1 MKRFKDLIMK
11 YGITWWG
18 NSWMNALKSVD
29 FSNRIPRGKT
39 YANSGKVYDI
49 NVEDNYVSAKVSGKY
64 SDYYDTGVLFRTFN
78 ENEKEEILKTI
89 NSSESILSSLLNH
102 ELPTELYEELIEK
115 NIEVFPKNAKDIT
128 PFCNCPD
135 YAHICKHVA
144 ALIYIIT
151 HEVDKDPFN
160 VFKLQGCDLL
170 ELLDYNSTSSNI
182 KNITNL
188 FVNEDVEKNFENDSI
203 DFTNIPDLMNLI
215 FTLLNEKPLF
225 YEKDFKSMLKSV
237 YSSMARFT
245 KKDIDEYTRNLNNT
259 YNPYIPFEKEK
270 TKIFD
275 KGDDELEEWLENIFL
290 ERWNKPNQW
299 DNFTINLNNEYKIDK
314 IETGTE
320 LSFKNE
326 KSEKILFSFF
336 TELSESNISKFNK
349 NIRVLYDIYQFTIEL
364 IKKHALIPE
373 FFESEKVYYIRWI
386 PAVFNNNI
394 MEIINKLS
402 VSCPNNLITFNNQE
416 LSRKDQIISAVSL
429 FVKGFLEKYLV
440 FGATKTFKKTYD
452 NSIVQLFFFNGQ
464 KFDNLNENNYE
475 NLINQWLSKFILNS
489 RDYELFLVINEEYAM
504 FDVSVQVRVGD
515 GEITPIHNVIKETT
529 DNNLKVQLIS
539 DTYLINEIFPELHK
553 SIDINKN
560 LEFNMDDFS
569 KFFINILPLFE
580 IIGINLILPKNLQ
593 RAFKPKLIL
602 DIAGTKNEKG
612 YLTFKDITKFD
623 WKVAIGDKKYDINE
637 FKKLS
642 VKSQGLVKLAND
654 YVILDEEDTKSLIK
668 QIDKL
673 PEKLNRH
680 ELLKA
685 TLSGEV
691 NGAEV
696 NIDNELMQMV
706 TKIKEKNEIEI
717 PKELNA
723 TLRKYQKTGYS
734 WLVQNIK
741 TGFGSILA
749 DDMGLGKTLQ
759 VLTTILYLK
768 NEGLIKKDKVLIIAP
783 TSLLTNWQEEIKKFT
798 PTLTSYIYHGQN
810 RKFPKE
816 DYDIYLTSYGVIR
829 RDEEKFKERKW
840 FLSVVDEAQNI
851 KNPTTKQSKSIKS
864 IKSKHRI
871 ALSGTP
877 VENRLS
883 EYWSIF
889 DFINKGY
896 LTSLKKFRKNYIIP
910 IEKER
915 SVDILNNFKLIT
927 EPFILRR
934 VKSDKNVIEDL
945 PDKMTNDI
953 YCNLTA
959 EQSSLYQEVLNST
972 MEEVEANEGMK
983 RKGLVLKLINSLKQ
997 ICNHPSHFTKTNKA
1011 KINDSGKMEVLINMI
1026 ENIIE
1031 SDEKV
1036 LIFTQYVKM
1045 GEIMKELIEEKF
1057 NTEVLF
1063 LHGSLSRMKRDELI
1077 DKFQNNSQNKIFI
1090 LSLKAGGTG
1099 LNLTAATNVIHYDL
1113 WWNPAVE
1120 NQATDRA
1127 YRIGQ
1132 DENVMVYRFITKG
1145 TFEEQINTMIH
1156 DKEELANITV
1166 GTGEKFITEMNIREL
1181 KELLDLRMN

>member
-1 MKRFKDLIMK
+1 
-11 YGITWWG
+11 
-18 NSWMNALKSVD
+18 MNALKGVD
-29 FSNRIPRGKT
+29 FTNRIPRGKT

-49 NVEDNYVSAKVSGKY
+49 KFEDNYASSKVSGKY
-64 SDYYDTGVLFRTFN
+64 NNYYDTSVLFRTFT
-78 ENEKEEILKTI
+78 ESEKQQILKII

-102 ELPTELYEELIEK
+102 ELPVELYDELTKE
-115 NIEVFPKNAKDIT
+115 NIQVFPNSAKDLT

-144 ALIYIIT
+144 ALIHVIT

-160 VFKLQGCDLL
+160 IFKLQGCDLL

-182 KNITNL
+182 KNIEDL
-188 FVNEDVEKNFENDSI
+188 FSHEHPRYNDENISL
-203 DFTNIPDLMNLI
+203 DFTKIPDLIELI

-225 YEKDFKSMLKSV
+225 YEKDFKSILKNI
-237 YSSMARFT
+237 YNSMGRFT
-245 KKDIDEYTRNLNNT
+245 KKNIDEYTRGLNNS
-259 YNPYIPFEKEK
+259 YNPYIHFKKEK
-270 TKIFD
+270 IPPFKA
-275 KGDDELEEWLENIFL
+275 DEDEFEEWLEHIFI

-299 DNFTINLNNEYKIDK
+299 NDFTINLNDEYKIDN
-314 IETGTE
+314 IETNTQTFNKKNIEKYLFAFMTE
-320 LSFKNE
+320 
-326 KSEKILFSFF
+326 IG
-336 TELSESNISKFNK
+336 ESNISKFNQ
-349 NIRVLYDIYQFTIEL
+349 NINVLYDVYQFTLEL

-373 FFESEKVYYIRWI
+373 FFENKGTYYIRWI

-394 MEIINKLS
+394 MEIIDNLS
-402 VSCPNNLITFNNQE
+402 VLCPEDLITFNNE
-416 LSRKDQIISAVSL
+416 KLSQKDQIITAVSL
-429 FVKGFLEKYLV
+429 IVNGFLEYYLLY
-440 FGATKTFKKTYD
+440 GATKTFKRTYD
-452 NSIVQLFFFNGQ
+452 NSIVKLFFFEGQ
-464 KFDNLNENNYE
+464 KFDKIKENNYE
-475 NLINQWLSKFILNS
+475 NLVNQWLSKFILNS
-489 RDYELFLVINEEYAM
+489 RDYELFLVIDEEYAI
-504 FDVSVQVRVGD
+504 FNVSVQVRVND
-515 GEITPIHNVIKETT
+515 GQIQPVHDVINNTQ
-529 DNNLKVQLIS
+529 DNDLKVQLIS

-553 SIDINKN
+553 SIDINEN
-560 LEFNMDDFS
+560 LEFNIDDFS
-569 KFFINILPLFE
+569 KFFMNTLPLFE
-580 IIGINLILPKNLQ
+580 IVGINLILPKNLQ
-593 RAFKPKLIL
+593 RAFKPKLVL
-602 DIAGTKNEKG
+602 DIGGTKNEKG
-612 YLTFKDITKFD
+612 YLTFKDITKFN
-623 WKVAIGDKKYDINE
+623 WKIAIGDKKYDVNE

-642 VKSQGLVKLAND
+642 VTSRGLVKLAND
-654 YVILDEEDTKSLIK
+654 YVILDEDDTKSLIK

-696 NIDNELMQMV
+696 NVDNELMEMI
-706 TKIKEKNEIEI
+706 TKIKEKDEIKV

-723 TLRKYQKTGYS
+723 NLRKYQVTGYS

-768 NEGLIKKDKVLIIAP
+768 NEGLIKKSKVLIIAP

-810 RKFPKE
+810 RVFPE
-816 DYDIYLTSYGVIR
+816 DEYDIYLTSYGVIR
-829 RDEEKFKERKW
+829 RDEEIFENKRW
-840 FLSVVDEAQNI
+840 FLCVVDEAQNI
-851 KNPTTKQSKSIKS
+851 KNPTTKQSRAIKS
-864 IKSKHRI
+864 IKAKHKI

-896 LTSLKKFRKNYIIP
+896 LTSLKKFRRNYIIP

-915 SVDILNNFKLIT
+915 SSDVLNNFKLIT

-934 VKSDKNVIEDL
+934 LKSDKSVIKDL
-945 PDKMTNDI
+945 PDKNTNDI
-953 YCNLTA
+953 YCNLTTK
-959 EQSSLYQEVLNST
+959 QSALYQEVLNSAID
-972 MEEVEANEGMK
+972 EVEAHEGMK

-997 ICNHPSHFTKTNKA
+997 ICNHPAHFTKSSKA
-1011 KINDSGKMEVLINMI
+1011 NISDSGKMEVLMNMV
-1026 ENIIE
+1026 ENILE

-1036 LIFTQYVKM
+1036 LIFTQYVQM
-1045 GEIMKELIEEKF
+1045 GDIMKKLIEDKF

-1077 DKFQNNSQNKIFI
+1077 NKFQNNSQNKIFI

-1099 LNLTAATNVIHYDL
+1099 LNLTAA
-1113 WWNPAVE
+1113 
-1120 NQATDRA
+1120 
-1127 YRIGQ
+1127 
-1132 DENVMVYRFITKG
+1132 
-1145 TFEEQINTMIH
+1145 
-1156 DKEELANITV
+1156 
-1166 GTGEKFITEMNIREL
+1166 
-1181 KELLDLRMN
+1181 

>member
-1 MKRFKDLIMK
+1 MK
-11 YGITWWG
+11 YGVTWWG
-18 NSWMNALKSVD
+18 NSWMNALKGVD
-29 FSNRIPRGKT
+29 FTNRIPRGKT

-49 NVEDNYVSAKVSGKY
+49 KFEDNYASSKVSGKY
-64 SDYYDTGVLFRTFN
+64 NNYYDTSVLFRTFT
-78 ENEKEEILKTI
+78 ESEKQQILKII

-102 ELPTELYEELIEK
+102 ELPVELYDELTKE
-115 NIEVFPKNAKDIT
+115 NIQVFPNSAKDLT

-144 ALIYIIT
+144 ALIHVIT

-160 VFKLQGCDLL
+160 IFKLQGCDLL

-182 KNITNL
+182 KNIEDL
-188 FVNEDVEKNFENDSI
+188 FSHEHPRYNDENISL
-203 DFTNIPDLMNLI
+203 DFTKIPDLIELI

-225 YEKDFKSMLKSV
+225 YEKDFKSILKNI
-237 YSSMARFT
+237 YNSMGRFT
-245 KKDIDEYTRNLNNT
+245 KKNIDEYTRGLNNS
-259 YNPYIPFEKEK
+259 YNPYIHFKKEK
-270 TKIFD
+270 IPPFKA
-275 KGDDELEEWLENIFL
+275 DEDEFEEWLEHIFI

-299 DNFTINLNNEYKIDK
+299 NNFTINLNDEYKIDN
-314 IETGTE
+314 IETNTQTFNKKNIEKYLFAFMTE
-320 LSFKNE
+320 
-326 KSEKILFSFF
+326 IG
-336 TELSESNISKFNK
+336 ESNISKFNQ
-349 NIRVLYDIYQFTIEL
+349 NINVLYDVYQFTLEL

-373 FFESEKVYYIRWI
+373 FFENKGTYYIRWI

-394 MEIINKLS
+394 MEIIDNLS
-402 VSCPNNLITFNNQE
+402 VLCPEDLITFNNE
-416 LSRKDQIISAVSL
+416 KLSQKDQIITAVSL
-429 FVKGFLEKYLV
+429 IVNGFLEYYLLY
-440 FGATKTFKKTYD
+440 GATKTFKRTYD
-452 NSIVQLFFFNGQ
+452 NSIVKLFFFEGQ
-464 KFDNLNENNYE
+464 KFDKIKENNYE
-475 NLINQWLSKFILNS
+475 NLVNQWLSKFILNS
-489 RDYELFLVINEEYAM
+489 RDYELFLVIDEEYAI
-504 FDVSVQVRVGD
+504 FNVSVQVRVND
-515 GEITPIHNVIKETT
+515 GQIQPVHDVINNTQ
-529 DNNLKVQLIS
+529 DNDLKVQLIS

-553 SIDINKN
+553 SIDINEN
-560 LEFNMDDFS
+560 LEFNIDDFS
-569 KFFINILPLFE
+569 KFFMNTLPLFE
-580 IIGINLILPKNLQ
+580 IVGINLILPKNLQ
-593 RAFKPKLIL
+593 RAFKPKLVL
-602 DIAGTKNEKG
+602 DIGGTKNEKG
-612 YLTFKDITKFD
+612 YLTFKDITKFN
-623 WKVAIGDKKYDINE
+623 WKIAIGDKKYDVNE

-642 VKSQGLVKLAND
+642 VTSRGLVKLAND
-654 YVILDEEDTKSLIK
+654 YVILDEDDTKSLIK

-696 NIDNELMQMV
+696 NVDNELMEMI
-706 TKIKEKNEIEI
+706 TKIKEKDEIKV

-723 TLRKYQKTGYS
+723 NLRKYQVTGYS

-768 NEGLIKKDKVLIIAP
+768 NEGLIKKSKVLIIAP

-810 RKFPKE
+810 RVFPE
-816 DYDIYLTSYGVIR
+816 DEYDIYLTSYGVIR
-829 RDEEKFKERKW
+829 RDEEIFENKRW
-840 FLSVVDEAQNI
+840 FLCVVDEAQNI
-851 KNPTTKQSKSIKS
+851 KNPTTKQSRAIKS
-864 IKSKHRI
+864 IKAKHKI

-896 LTSLKKFRKNYIIP
+896 LTSLKKFRRNYIIP

-915 SVDILNNFKLIT
+915 SSDVLNNFKLIT

-934 VKSDKNVIEDL
+934 LKSDKSVIKDL
-945 PDKMTNDI
+945 PDKNTNDI
-953 YCNLTA
+953 YCNLTTK
-959 EQSSLYQEVLNST
+959 QSALYQEVLNSAID
-972 MEEVEANEGMK
+972 EVEAHEGMK

-997 ICNHPSHFTKTNKA
+997 ICNHPAHFTKSSKA
-1011 KINDSGKMEVLINMI
+1011 NISDSGKMEVLMNMV
-1026 ENIIE
+1026 ENILE

-1036 LIFTQYVKM
+1036 LIFTQYVQM
-1045 GEIMKELIEEKF
+1045 GDIMKKLIEDKF

-1077 DKFQNNSQNKIFI
+1077 NKFQNNSQNKIFI

-1099 LNLTAATNVIHYDL
+1099 LNLTAASNVIHYDL

-1145 TFEEQINTMIH
+1145 TFEEQINDMIH

-1166 GTGEKFITEMNIREL
+1166 GNGEKFITEMNIREL
-1181 KELLDLRMN
+1181 KELLSLRLD

>member
-1 MKRFKDLIMK
+1 MK
-11 YGITWWG
+11 YGVTWWG
-18 NSWMNALKSVD
+18 NKWMNALKGVD
-29 FSNRIPRGKT
+29 FANRIPRGKT
-39 YANSGKVYDI
+39 YANSNKVYDI
-49 NVEDNYVSAKVSGKY
+49 NFEETYVSAKVIAKLN
-64 SDYYDTGVLFRTFN
+64 DYYDTGVLFRTFDDD
-78 ENEKEEILKTI
+78 EKNKILNVI

-102 ELPTELYEELIEK
+102 ELPIELYEKLTEE
-115 NIEVFPKNAKDIT
+115 NIQVFPNNAKDLT

-144 ALIYIIT
+144 ALIYVIT

-160 VFKLQGCDLL
+160 IFKLQGCDLL

-182 KNITNL
+182 KNINDL
-188 FVNEDVEKNFENDSI
+188 FLNEDNENTKKINFL
-203 DFTNIPDLMNLI
+203 DFTTIPDLMDLI

-225 YEKDFKSMLKSV
+225 YEKDFKSTLKNV
-237 YSSMARFT
+237 YASMGRFT
-245 KKDIDEYTRNLNNT
+245 IKNVDDYTRNLNNN
-259 YNPYIPFEKEK
+259 YNPYIHLKKEK
-270 TKIFD
+270 IKTFN
-275 KGDDELEEWLENIFL
+275 GDDNEFEDWLERTFL

-299 DNFTINLNNEYKIDK
+299 DNFSIDLNKEYKI
-314 IETGTE
+314 
-320 LSFKNE
+320 
-326 KSEKILFSFF
+326 SEIQTDSEFSFNNDNYEKNLF
-336 TELSESNISKFNK
+336 GFLTELSESTISKYNN
-349 NIRVLYDIYQFTIEL
+349 NIQVCYDIYQFTLEL

-373 FFESEKVYYIRWI
+373 FFESENIYYIRWI
-386 PAVFNNNI
+386 PAVFNNSV

-402 VSCPNNLITFNNQE
+402 EYCPNDLITFNNQR
-416 LSRKDQIISAVSL
+416 LSKKDQIIAAVSL
-429 FVKGFLEKYLV
+429 IVKGFLEKYLIS
-440 FGATKTFKKTYD
+440 GATKSFKKSYE
-452 NSIVQLFFFNGQ
+452 NSIVKLFFFEGQ
-464 KFDNLNENNYE
+464 KFDEYSENNYE

-489 RDYELFLVINEEYAM
+489 RDYELFLVIDEKYAM
-504 FDVSVQVRVGD
+504 FNVSVQVRVND
-515 GEITPIHNVIKETT
+515 DEIVPIHDVIKETD
-529 DNNLKVQLIS
+529 DNDLKVQLIS
-539 DTYLINEIFPELHK
+539 DSYLINEIFPQLHQ
-553 SIDINKN
+553 SIEINEN
-560 LEFNMDDFS
+560 LEFDINDFS
-569 KFFINILPLFE
+569 EFFINTLPLFE

-593 RAFKPKLIL
+593 KAFKPKLVL
-602 DIAGTKNEKG
+602 DIGGNKNEKG
-612 YLTFKDITKFD
+612 YITFKDITKFN
-623 WKVAIGDKKYDINE
+623 WKIAIGDKKYDIEE

-642 VKSQGLVKLAND
+642 VKSKGLVKLAND
-654 YVILDEEDTKSLIK
+654 YVILDEKDTKSLIK

-696 NIDNELMQMV
+696 NVDNELMEMV
-706 TKIKEKNEIEI
+706 TKIKEKEKLEV

-723 TLRKYQKTGYS
+723 ILRKYQVTGFS
-734 WLVQNIK
+734 WLVQNINM
-741 TGFGSILA
+741 GFGSILA

-759 VLTTILYLK
+759 VLTTILHFK
-768 NEGLIKKDKVLIIAP
+768 NEGLLKKNKVLIIAP
-783 TSLLTNWQEEIKKFT
+783 TSLLTNWQEEINKFT

-810 RKFPKE
+810 RIFPE
-816 DYDIYLTSYGVIR
+816 EEYDIYLTSYGVIR
-829 RDEEKFKERKW
+829 RDEEKFIEKKW

-851 KNPTTKQSKSIKS
+851 KNPLTKQSKAIKA

-889 DFINKGY
+889 DYTNKGY
-896 LTSLKKFRKNYIIP
+896 LTSLKKFRKTYIIP

-915 SVDILNNFKLIT
+915 STDALNNFKLIT

-934 VKSDKNVIEDL
+934 IKSDKNVIEDL
-945 PDKMTNDI
+945 PDKITNDI
-953 YCNLTA
+953 YCNLSSN
-959 EQSSLYQEVLNST
+959 QSSLYQEVLNSAIN
-972 MEEVEANEGMK
+972 EVEANEGIK

-997 ICNHPSHFTKTNKA
+997 ICNHPSHFTKAKKA
-1011 KINDSGKMEVLINMI
+1011 KINDSGKMEVLMNML
-1026 ENIIE
+1026 ENFLE

-1045 GEIMKELIEEKF
+1045 GEIMKELIEKRF

-1063 LHGSLSRMKRDELI
+1063 LHGSLSRKKRDELI

-1099 LNLTAATNVIHYDL
+1099 LNLTAATEVIHYDL

-1132 DENVMVYRFITKG
+1132 EDNVMVYRFITKG
-1145 TFEEQINTMIH
+1145 TFEEQINKMIH

-1166 GTGEKFITEMNIREL
+1166 GNGEKFITEMDTSEL
-1181 KELLDLRMN
+1181 KELFRLRMN

>member
-1 MKRFKDLIMK
+1 MK
-11 YGITWWG
+11 YGVTWWG
-18 NSWMNALKSVD
+18 NKWMNALKGVD
-29 FSNRIPRGKT
+29 FANRIPRGKT
-39 YANSGKVYDI
+39 YANSNKVYDLYF
-49 NVEDNYVSAKVSGKY
+49 EDNYVSAKISGKY
-64 SDYYDTGVLFRTFN
+64 NDYYDTGVLFRTFN
-78 ENEKEEILKTI
+78 ENENNQILKII
-89 NSSESILSSLLNH
+89 NSSEPILSSLLNH
-102 ELPTELYEELIEK
+102 ELPIELYEELTEE
-115 NIEVFPKNAKDIT
+115 NIQVFPKNAGDIT

-135 YAHICKHVA
+135 YAHICKHIA
-144 ALIYIIT
+144 ALIYVIT

-160 VFKLQGCDLL
+160 IFKLQGCDLL

-182 KNITNL
+182 KNIKDL
-188 FVNEDVEKNFENDSI
+188 FINENNEKVNETNPI
-203 DFTNIPDLMNLI
+203 DFTTIPNLMDLI

-225 YEKDFKSMLKSV
+225 YEKDFKTILKSV
-237 YSSMARFT
+237 YASMSRFT
-245 KKDIDEYTRNLNNT
+245 VKNVDEYSRDLNNT
-259 YNPYIPFEKEK
+259 YNPYIHLKKEK
-270 TKIFD
+270 IKPFHGED
-275 KGDDELEEWLENIFL
+275 NELEDWLETTFL
-290 ERWNKPNQW
+290 ERWDKPNQW
-299 DNFTINLNNEYKIDK
+299 NNFSININNEYKINTIK
-314 IETGTE
+314 TE
-320 LSFKNE
+320 
-326 KSEKILFSFF
+326 SEFSFTDENYEKCLF
-336 TELSESNISKFNK
+336 GFLTELSESNIAKFNR
-349 NIRVLYDIYQFTIEL
+349 NIRVLYDIYQFTLEL

-373 FFESEKVYYIRWI
+373 FFESDNIYYIRWI
-386 PAVFNNNI
+386 PAVFNNSV

-402 VSCPNNLITFNNQE
+402 VSCPDDLIMFENQK
-416 LSRKDQIISAVSL
+416 LSGKDQIITAVSL
-429 FVKGFLEKYLV
+429 IVKGFLEKYLV
-440 FGATKTFKKTYD
+440 YGATKTFKKTYE
-452 NSIVQLFFFNGQ
+452 NPIVKLFFFKGQ
-464 KFDNLNENNYE
+464 KFDEISENNYE

-489 RDYELFLVINEEYAM
+489 RDYELFLVIDEEYAM
-504 FDVSVQVRVGD
+504 FNVSVQVRVSND
-515 GEITPIHNVIKETT
+515 EIVPVHDVIKETN
-529 DNNLKVQLIS
+529 DNDLKVQLIS
-539 DTYLINEIFPELHK
+539 DTYLINEIFPQLHK
-553 SIDINKN
+553 SIEVNEN
-560 LEFNMDDFS
+560 LEFNLDDFS
-569 KFFINILPLFE
+569 EFFINTLPLFE

-593 RAFKPKLIL
+593 KAFKPKLVL
-602 DIAGTKNEKG
+602 DIGGNKNEKG
-612 YLTFKDITKFD
+612 YLTFKDITKFN
-623 WKVAIGDKKYDINE
+623 WKIAIGDKKYDIDE

-642 VKSQGLVKLAND
+642 VKSKGLVKLAND
-654 YVILDEEDTKSLIK
+654 YIILDEEDTKSLIK

-696 NIDNELMQMV
+696 NVDEELMEMV
-706 TKIKEKNEIEI
+706 TKIKEKDKLEI
-717 PKELNA
+717 PKELTA
-723 TLRKYQKTGYS
+723 DLRKYQITGFS

-741 TGFGSILA
+741 MGFGSILA

-759 VLTTILYLK
+759 VLTTILHIK
-768 NEGLIKKDKVLIIAP
+768 NEGFLKKNKVLIIAP

-810 RKFPKE
+810 RIFPKE
-816 DYDIYLTSYGVIR
+816 EYDIYLTSYGVIR
-829 RDEEKFKERKW
+829 RDEEIFKEKKW
-840 FLSVVDEAQNI
+840 FLTVVDEAQNI
-851 KNPTTKQSKSIKS
+851 KNPSTKQSRAIKA

-896 LTSLKKFRKNYIIP
+896 LTTLKKFRKNYIIP

-915 SVDILNNFKLIT
+915 SNDVLNNFKLIT

-934 VKSDKNVIEDL
+934 VKNDKNVIEDL

-953 YCNLTA
+953 YCNLSA
-959 EQSSLYQEVLNST
+959 NQSSLYQEVLNSAID
-972 MEEVEANEGMK
+972 EVEMNDGMK

-997 ICNHPSHFTKTNKA
+997 ICNHPSHFTKANKA
-1011 KINDSGKMEVLINMI
+1011 KINDSGKMEVLINML
-1026 ENIIE
+1026 ENILE
-1031 SDEKV
+1031 YDEKV

-1045 GEIMKELIEEKF
+1045 GEIMKELIEERF

-1063 LHGSLSRMKRDELI
+1063 LHGSLSRMQRDKLI

-1145 TFEEQINTMIH
+1145 TFEEQINNMLH
-1156 DKEELANITV
+1156 EKEELANITI
-1166 GTGEKFITEMNIREL
+1166 GTGEKFITEMNTSELREL
-1181 KELLDLRMN
+1181 LSLRMK

>member
-1 MKRFKDLIMK
+1 MWMK
-11 YGITWWG
+11 
-18 NSWMNALKSVD
+18 SLKGVD

-39 YANSGKVYDI
+39 YANSGKVHDI
-49 NVEDNYVSAKVSGKY
+49 TREDNYVSSIVSGKY
-64 SDYYDTGVLFRTFN
+64 NNYDTSVLFKTFT
-78 ENEKEEILKTI
+78 EEEKKEILNTI

-102 ELPTELYEELIEK
+102 ELPIELYEELSKK
-115 NIEVFPKNAKDIT
+115 NIEVFPRSAKDIT

-135 YAHICKHVA
+135 YAHICKHIA
-144 ALIYIIT
+144 ALILMIT

-160 VFKLQGCDLL
+160 IFKLQGCDLL

-182 KNITNL
+182 KNIEEL
-188 FVNEDVEKNFENDSI
+188 FSNKDQDKNNNEI
-203 DFTNIPDLMNLI
+203 TLDFTKIPDLMDII

-225 YEKDFKSMLKSV
+225 YEKDFKNILKNV
-237 YSSMARFT
+237 YNQMERFT
-245 KKDIDEYTRNLNNT
+245 KKNIDVYQRELNNN
-259 YNPYIPFEKEK
+259 YNPYIKFEKEK
-270 TKIFD
+270 IKTFH
-275 KGDDELEEWLENIFL
+275 GNDDEIEDWLENVFI
-290 ERWNKPNQW
+290 EKWKKPNQW
-299 DNFTINLNNEYKIDK
+299 SKFNINLNKEYKIDS
-314 IETGTE
+314 INTNYDTPFED
-320 LSFKNE
+320 NYE
-326 KSEKILFSFF
+326 KRLFAFL
-336 TELSESNISKFNK
+336 TELSESNLSKYNQ
-349 NIRVLYDIYQFTIEL
+349 NIQSIFDIYQFTLEL

-373 FFESEKVYYIRWI
+373 FFRNEDTYYIRWI
-386 PAVFNNNI
+386 PAIFNKNI
-394 MEIINKLS
+394 MDIIEKLS
-402 VSCPNNLITFNNQE
+402 VSCPNDLITYENKE
-416 LSRKDQIISAVSL
+416 ISKKDQVITAVSIII
-429 FVKGFLEKYLV
+429 KGFLEKFLL
-440 FGATKTFKKTYD
+440 FGSTKTFKKLYD
-452 NSIVQLFFFNGQ
+452 TTIVRLFFFEGQ
-464 KFDNLNENNYE
+464 KFDKYGENNLQ

-489 RDYELFLVINEEYAM
+489 RDYELFLVIDEEYAM
-504 FDVSVQVRVGD
+504 FNVSVQVRVD
-515 GEITPIHNVIKETT
+515 NDEILPIHDVIKNTK

-539 DTYLINEIFPELHK
+539 DTYLINEIFPQLHK
-553 SIDINKN
+553 SIDINEN
-560 LEFNMDDFS
+560 LEFNLDDFS
-569 KFFINILPLFE
+569 EFFINTLPLFE
-580 IIGINLILPKNLQ
+580 IIGINIILPKNLQ
-593 RAFKPKLIL
+593 KAFKPKLVL
-602 DIAGTKNEKG
+602 DIAGTKSETG
-612 YLTFKDITKFD
+612 YITFKDITKFN
-623 WKVAIGDKKYDINE
+623 WKIAIGDRKYDVEE

-654 YVILDEEDTKSLIK
+654 YVILDEEDTKTLIK

-685 TLSGEV
+685 TLSSEI

-696 NIDNELMQMV
+696 NIDEELQKMV
-706 TKIKEKNEIEI
+706 TNIKEKNELKI
-717 PKELNA
+717 PDELNA
-723 TLRKYQKTGYS
+723 NLRKYQIKGYS

-741 TGFGSILA
+741 MGFGSILA

-759 VLTTILYLK
+759 VLTTILHLK
-768 NEGLIKKDKVLIIAP
+768 NEGLIKKSKVLIIAP

-810 RKFPKE
+810 RKFPNE
-816 DYDIYLTSYGVIR
+816 EYDIYLTSYGVIR
-829 RDEEKFKERKW
+829 RDEEKFKNKKW
-840 FLSVVDEAQNI
+840 FLTVVDEAQNI
-851 KNPTTKQSKSIKS
+851 KNPATKQSRAIKS

-896 LTSLKKFRKNYIIP
+896 LTTLKKFRRNYIIP

-915 SVDILNNFKLIT
+915 SEDVLNNFKLIT

-934 VKSDKNVIEDL
+934 LKSDKNVIKDL
-945 PDKMTNDI
+945 PDKVTNDI
-953 YCNLTA
+953 YCNLTTN
-959 EQSSLYQEVLNST
+959 QSSLYQEVLNSAID
-972 MEEVEANEGMK
+972 EVEANEGMK

-997 ICNHPSHFTKTNKA
+997 ICNHPSHFTKAHNANIK
-1011 KINDSGKMEVLINMI
+1011 DSGKMEVLINMI
-1026 ENIIE
+1026 ENILE

-1036 LIFTQYVKM
+1036 LIFTQYVEM

-1057 NTEVLF
+1057 NTEILF
-1063 LHGSLSRMKRDELI
+1063 LHGSLSRKKRDELI

-1132 DENVMVYRFITKG
+1132 ENNVMVYRFITKG

-1156 DKEELANITV
+1156 DKEELADLTV
-1166 GTGEKFITEMNIREL
+1166 GTGEKFITEMNTSEL
-1181 KELLDLRMN
+1181 KELLELRMN

>member
-1 MKRFKDLIMK
+1 MK
-11 YGITWWG
+11 YGVTWWG
-18 NSWMNALKSVD
+18 KKWMNALKGVD
-29 FSNRIPRGKT
+29 FANRIPRGKT
-39 YANSGKVYDI
+39 YANTGKVYDLYF
-49 NVEDNYVSAKVSGKY
+49 EDNYVSAKVSGKY
-64 SDYYDTGVLFRTFN
+64 NDYYDTGVLFRTFDDY
-78 ENEKEEILKTI
+78 EKNKILSII
-89 NSSESILSSLLNH
+89 NSSELILSSLLNH
-102 ELPTELYEELIEK
+102 ELPVELYEKLNEEK
-115 NIEVFPKNAKDIT
+115 IQVFPNTAKDIT

-144 ALIYIIT
+144 ALIYVIT

-160 VFKLQGCDLL
+160 IFKFQGCDLL

-182 KNITNL
+182 KNIKDL
-188 FVNEDVEKNFENDSI
+188 FINEDKDNVDKTNSI
-203 DFTNIPDLMNLI
+203 DFTAIPDLMELI

-225 YEKDFKSMLKSV
+225 YEKDFKSTLKNV
-237 YSSMARFT
+237 YASMGRFT
-245 KKDIDEYTRNLNNT
+245 IKDIDDYTRDLNYS
-259 YNPYIPFEKEK
+259 YNPYIYFEKEK
-270 TKIFD
+270 IKTFYGED
-275 KGDDELEEWLENIFL
+275 NDFEDWLENTFL

-299 DNFTINLNNEYKIDK
+299 NDFGININNEYEINEIKTDS
-314 IETGTE
+314 ETLFNNENYEKYLFGFLTE
-320 LSFKNE
+320 LG
-326 KSEKILFSFF
+326 
-336 TELSESNISKFNK
+336 ESNISKFNRK
-349 NIRVLYDIYQFTIEL
+349 IRVFHDIYQFTLEL

-373 FFESEKVYYIRWI
+373 FFESENIYYIRWI
-386 PAVFNNNI
+386 PAVFNNQI
-394 MEIINKLS
+394 MEIIDKLS
-402 VSCPNNLITFNNQE
+402 VFCPDDLITFNNQR
-416 LSRKDQIISAVSL
+416 LSRKDQIITAVSL
-429 FVKGFLEKYLV
+429 LVKGFLEYYLI
-440 FGATKTFKKTYD
+440 FGATKTFKKTYED
-452 NSIVQLFFFNGQ
+452 SIVQLFFFKGQ
-464 KFDNLNENNYE
+464 KFDEYTENNYE

-489 RDYELFLVINEEYAM
+489 RDYELFLVIDEEYAM
-504 FDVSVQVRVGD
+504 FNVSVQVRVND
-515 GEITPIHNVIKETT
+515 DKIVPIHDVIKETE
-529 DNNLKVQLIS
+529 DNDLKVQLIS
-539 DTYLINEIFPELHK
+539 DTYLINEIFPQLHK
-553 SIDINKN
+553 SIEINEN
-560 LEFNMDDFS
+560 LEFNLDDFS
-569 KFFINILPLFE
+569 NFFINTLPLFE
-580 IIGINLILPKNLQ
+580 IIGINILLPKNLQ
-593 RAFKPKLIL
+593 RAFKPKFVL
-602 DIAGTKNEKG
+602 DIGGTKSEKG
-612 YLTFKDITKFD
+612 YLTFKDITKFN
-623 WKVAIGDKKYDINE
+623 WKIAIGDKKYDIEE

-696 NIDNELMQMV
+696 NVDKELME
-706 TKIKEKNEIEI
+706 TLTNIKEKGKLEI
-717 PKELNA
+717 PKELTAN
-723 TLRKYQKTGYS
+723 LRKYQVTGFS

-768 NEGLIKKDKVLIIAP
+768 NEGLLKKGKVLIIAP

-810 RKFPKE
+810 RKFPE
-816 DYDIYLTSYGVIR
+816 DEYDIYLTSYGVIR
-829 RDEEKFKERKW
+829 RDEEQFKEKKW

-851 KNPTTKQSKSIKS
+851 KNPSTKQSRAIKA

-915 SVDILNNFKLIT
+915 SSDVLNNFKLIT

-934 VKSDKNVIEDL
+934 VKSDKDVIKDL

-953 YCNLTA
+953 YCNLSA
-959 EQSSLYQEVLNST
+959 NQSSLYQEVLNSAIA
-972 MEEVEANEGMK
+972 EVEANEGMK

-997 ICNHPSHFTKTNKA
+997 ICNHPSHFTKTHKA
-1011 KINDSGKMEVLINMI
+1011 KINDSGKMEVLINML
-1026 ENIIE
+1026 ENILE

-1045 GEIMKELIEEKF
+1045 GEIMKELIEERF

-1063 LHGSLSRMKRDELI
+1063 LHGSLSRKKRDELI
-1077 DKFQNNSQNKIFI
+1077 EKFQNNSQNKIFI

-1132 DENVMVYRFITKG
+1132 ENNVMVYRFITKG
-1145 TFEEQINTMIH
+1145 TFEEQINNMIH
-1156 DKEELANITV
+1156 EKEELANITV
-1166 GTGEKFITEMNIREL
+1166 GNGEKFITEMDICEL
-1181 KELLDLRMN
+1181 KELLSLRMN